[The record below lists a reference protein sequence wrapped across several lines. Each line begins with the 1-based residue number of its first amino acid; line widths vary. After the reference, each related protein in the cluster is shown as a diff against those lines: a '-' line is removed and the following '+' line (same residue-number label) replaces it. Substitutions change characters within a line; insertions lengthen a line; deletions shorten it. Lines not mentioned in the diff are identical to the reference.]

1 MGKSACRRAGANLT
15 WVRRY
20 TRVVHPPVRKRRT
33 LAGRYTYFCELS
45 IHTEKLDPKSDLISG
60 HILFHRLSS
69 VVRKT
74 GDERGI
80 YIHSPL

>member
-1 MGKSACRRAGANLT
+1 MGKSVCRRAGANLT

-33 LAGRYTYFCELS
+33 LAEIYTYFRECS
-45 IHTEKLDPKSDLISG
+45 ILTEKLHPKSDLISG

-69 VVRKT
+69 V
-74 GDERGI
+74 GI